1 MGARV
6 EEPQLRRQTCERW
19 MRADRT
25 HASDRLAGSHH
36 GGIGGRICVDSSVG
50 WVSVRVRLSRRWRL
64 VPRRELVVW
73 SSNSR
78 CSPLPRPPPL
88 ENARRRCSNSRL
100 MRQAE
105 RFGFGFTSGEVM
117 PARSRAGVM
126 SGLGCRGER
135 APLAS
140 APAPRGVASA
150 PPSCAFG
157 LGASMAKSLSAPR
170 TCEGRESFEPAN
182 KRVSPKNKG
191 EAAIFHQSMARRLQ
205 VLPKSGLP
213 ATQ

>member
-19 MRADRT
+19 MLADRT
-25 HASDRLAGSHH
+25 HTSDRLAGSHQ

-157 LGASMAKSLSAPR
+157 LGASMGGKKSIGAADLRRKGIIRARKQTSFSEKQRRSRHLSSVNGA
-170 TCEGRESFEPAN
+170 TPA
-182 KRVSPKNKG
+182 SP
-191 EAAIFHQSMARRLQ
+191 
-205 VLPKSGLP
+205 
-213 ATQ
+213 T